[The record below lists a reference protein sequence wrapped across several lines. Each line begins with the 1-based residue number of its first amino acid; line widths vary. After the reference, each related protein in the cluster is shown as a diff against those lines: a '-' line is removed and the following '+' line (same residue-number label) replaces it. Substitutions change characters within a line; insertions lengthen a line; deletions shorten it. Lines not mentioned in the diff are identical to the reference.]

1 MLRRFVKVKLHGLK
15 VTEANLAYTGSI
27 GIDSEILKKA
37 SLMPGEMV
45 LVANLNNG
53 ERFQTYIIEEE
64 PFSGEVKL
72 NGAAARLGLPND
84 RLIIMSEVL
93 LSMEEIDSF
102 EMTVL
107 KFDGDNRLI
116 N

>member
-15 VTEANLAYTGSI
+15 VTEANLDYTGSI

-37 SLMPGEMV
+37 CLMPGELV
-45 LVANLNNG
+45 HVANLNNG
-53 ERFQTYIIEEE
+53 ERFQTYIIEEK

-72 NGAAARLGLPND
+72 NGAAARLGVPND

-93 LSMEEIDSF
+93 LSGEEVDNF